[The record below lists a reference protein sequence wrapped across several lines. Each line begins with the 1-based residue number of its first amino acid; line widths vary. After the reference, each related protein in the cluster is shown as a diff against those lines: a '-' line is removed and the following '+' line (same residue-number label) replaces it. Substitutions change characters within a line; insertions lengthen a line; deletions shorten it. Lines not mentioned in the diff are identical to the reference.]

1 MKTIKW
7 ITTDLAMYFIIG
19 TNIVFGLIISYL
31 ITLFAT
37 QPEQREQYDL
47 LTIILFVLFA
57 LASNIIQMYM
67 FIIRYKQ
74 IVKDLQTN
82 EIKHRLLIENL
93 YKKAAQPIEE
103 ASKPTQGRFK

>member
-47 LTIILFVLFA
+47 LVIVLFILFAVI
-57 LASNIIQMYM
+57 SNAIQITMLVK
-67 FIIRYKQ
+67 RYKQ

-82 EIKHRLLIENL
+82 ETKHRLLIENL
-93 YKKAAQPIEE
+93 YKKAAQPVEE
-103 ASKPTQGRFK
+103 ANKPAQGRFK